1 MDLGAQS
8 ELRIALLRHAWLYPL
23 CEPSILCDGYHDLV
37 GKGGASDISL
47 YAIYGSSCLLGDGWV
62 GRRNAGWLGQV
73 CCHWERHVNNS
84 KVSSL
89 MASLAMVDTL
99 A

>member
-8 ELRIALLRHAWLYPL
+8 ELRIALLRHVWLYPL
-23 CEPSILCDGYHDLV
+23 CEPSVLCDRYHDLV
-37 GKGGASDISL
+37 GKGRASDISL
-47 YAIYGSSCLLGDGWV
+47 YAIYGSSGLLGIGWV

-73 CCHWERHVNNS
+73 CCHWERHVDDSN
-84 KVSSL
+84 VSSL
-89 MASLAMVDTL
+89 MGSLAMVVTL